1 MTKTNVMRLLDA
13 KKINYESK
21 EYDPNLTNGIEVA
34 KAVNIDPSSVYK
46 TLVAENEK
54 KEHFVFVIPVEK
66 ELNLKKAAKASSSK
80 SIAMIHQKE
89 LLPLTGYVHGGC
101 SPIGMK
107 KPFPTYFDCSMQG
120 KEMICVSGG
129 RKGFQIQINP
139 SDLKEYCKAS
149 YVELTD

>member
-13 KKINYESK
+13 KKIDYEGK
-21 EYDPNLTNGIEVA
+21 EYDPELTNGVEVA
-34 KAVNIDPSSVYK
+34 KAVNEDPSFVYK
-46 TLVAENEK
+46 TLVTINEK

-66 ELNLKKAAKASSSK
+66 ELNLKNAAKASNSK

-107 KPFPTYFDCSMQG
+107 KPFPTYFDETMAY
-120 KEMICVSGG
+120 KDKIYVSGG
-129 RKGFQIQINP
+129 RKGFQIHISP
-139 SDLKEYCKAS
+139 KDLKEYCLAS
-149 YVELTD
+149 YAELTD